1 MIIFRLIFTT
11 ILLFSLTT
19 NVYAALG
26 KAAVYKVTMKKVAL
40 CTGKGSGT
48 TCLGEVVVGTG
59 SKEVD
64 VAAVD
69 AGAVAGSFGNPALLP
84 LGVTYTHMQVTID
97 RKFTVKTS
105 DTAGEMLKTDDGD
118 VCRTVAN
125 ADAQYATDEATD
137 KYTHKRA
144 VDEGTGS
151 ASAETRVYLMN
162 HGTNNVT
169 TCAATDCSSTGTTTS
184 GSTCTYC
191 AAMKSDLDSDDTEHV
206 LIYSLT
212 KPYTVTT
219 KSPKVTM
226 KFGTA
231 EALSANVDPKDLHAV
246 AEIAD
251 KTDISFEGQ
260 QVFVNGNDLTV
271 MIRSAEV
278 NAVVSYVAANPEVR
292 AVLRRAQRSWARQRG
307 GGVLEGRDIGSVVF
321 PRAKLKVYVTATPE
335 ERAQRR
341 SLESGRSIE
350 EILAEIQGR
359 DEIDSSRADSPL
371 AVSENAIIVD
381 TTGKSLNEVAEEVL
395 RSFNG

>member
-1 MIIFRLIFTT
+1 MIIFRLIFAT

-48 TCLGEVVVGTG
+48 TCLGEVIIGTG

-64 VAAVD
+64 VASVN

-84 LGVTYTHMQVTID
+84 LGTTFTHMQVTID
-97 RKFTVKTS
+97 RKFTIKTS
-105 DTAGEMLKTDDGD
+105 DTAGEMLKTNNGD
-118 VCRTVAN
+118 VCRSVAN

-169 TCAATDCSSTGTTTS
+169 TCAATDCSSTGTATS
-184 GSTCTYC
+184 GSSCTYC
-191 AAMKSDLDSDDTEHV
+191 EAMKTDLDSNDTEHV
-206 LIYSLT
+206 LIYALT

-231 EALSANVDPKDLHAV
+231 EALSSSDVTGTVCNIW
-246 AEIAD
+246 AE
-251 KTDISFEGQ
+251 EP
-260 QVFVNGNDLTV
+260 VF
-271 MIRSAEV
+271 
-278 NAVVSYVAANPEVR
+278 
-292 AVLRRAQRSWARQRG
+292 
-307 GGVLEGRDIGSVVF
+307 
-321 PRAKLKVYVTATPE
+321 TAT
-335 ERAQRR
+335 
-341 SLESGRSIE
+341 IE
-350 EILAEIQGR
+350 
-359 DEIDSSRADSPL
+359 
-371 AVSENAIIVD
+371 
-381 TTGKSLNEVAEEVL
+381 
-395 RSFNG
+395 